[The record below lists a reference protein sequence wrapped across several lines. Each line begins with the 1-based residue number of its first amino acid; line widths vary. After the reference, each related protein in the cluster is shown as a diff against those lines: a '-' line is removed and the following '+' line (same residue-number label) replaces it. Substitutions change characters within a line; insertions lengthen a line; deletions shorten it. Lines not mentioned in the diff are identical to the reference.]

1 METTRKGLE
10 MEIQLAEDAYT
21 EYGKDIPDSR
31 WGHEQEETHA
41 RLAQKLQKLYDEAG
55 TPEDDRIAL

>member
-1 METTRKGLE
+1 

-21 EYGKDIPDSR
+21 EYGRDIPDSR
-31 WGHEQEETHA
+31 WGHEQSEEMA
-41 RLAQKLQKLYDEAG
+41 RLAEKLQKLYDEAE